1 MSELT
6 MDAIAG
12 AGFRATAQADEW
24 SQEIKNALGFGSHN
38 IPARLAI
45 ARSLAVPSQPAKVEG
60 EPGREIKGDTLFGVG
75 ADLLTW
81 VSLLVEHRGAMPES
95 MPELRA
101 TVAAHWLRGM
111 NMLAEELRVAGK
123 DASEFWKRLAE
134 SALPATS
141 SMALRFDGSGSIALV
156 AGAVTLP
163 IGEIG
168 KDADAGEL
176 AVWALNAPGGSPHS
190 AFMGGVGS
198 GKTRTATFMLRS
210 LAQQVPGVPMIAFD
224 FKGDLNDERN
234 ALDKAFGA
242 TVINPLREPIPLD
255 VFALVDKE
263 PSTIVVTAQRL
274 CDSLSNLKE
283 SGYTAMQRGRL
294 SDALEKSLK
303 GRTPCTLPDVQNAVK
318 NVYAANN
325 TREDSLT
332 TNMANLNRFKLFEPK
347 YSPAEFFGKSW
358 IISLP
363 ADVPEL
369 VRVTVVSLLT
379 DALERCINSQKDA
392 PTDANGNRALRSV
405 CVIDEA
411 NRVLGSKL
419 PGLANLIRLGRSKG
433 AAVMLISQAPD
444 DFAGEDDDFL
454 SNMGFIACYTTTA
467 NASQVK
473 RIFGS
478 VASLAA
484 LKKGEALVKTQGS
497 ERANKVICWQ

>member
-12 AGFRATAQADEW
+12 AGFRSTARADEW
-24 SQEIKNALGFGSHN
+24 SREIKDALGFGSHN

-45 ARSLAVPSQPAKVEG
+45 ARSLAVPSPPAKAEG

-81 VSLLVEHRGAMPES
+81 VSLLVEHRGTMPES
-95 MPELRA
+95 MSELRA
-101 TVAAHWLRGM
+101 TVSAHWIRGM
-111 NMLAEELRVAGK
+111 GILAEELHAANK

-134 SALPATS
+134 STLPVTS
-141 SMALRFDGSGSIALV
+141 SATFCADGSSPV
-156 AGAVTLP
+156 ARLTGAVTLQV
-163 IGEIG
+163 GEVAQ
-168 KDADAGEL
+168 DAETDEL
-176 AVWALNAPGGSPHS
+176 VVWALNASGGSPHS

-210 LAQQVPGVPMIAFD
+210 LAKQAPGVPMIAFD
-224 FKGDLNDERN
+224 FKGDLNDDRN

-242 TVINPLREPIPLD
+242 TVINPLRDSIPLD
-255 VFALVDKE
+255 VFSIADKS
-263 PSTIVVTAQRL
+263 PSTIVVAAQRL

-294 SDALEKSLK
+294 SDALEKALK
-303 GRTPCTLPDVQNAVK
+303 ARLPCTLFDVQNAVK
-318 NVYAANN
+318 DVYASNN

-347 YSPAEFFGKSW
+347 YSPAEFFSKSW

-379 DALERCINSQKDA
+379 DALERYINSQADA
-392 PTDANGNRALRSV
+392 PTDVDDNRTLRSI

-411 NRVLGSKL
+411 NRILGSRL

-454 SNMGFIACYTTTA
+454 ANMGFITCFTTVA
-467 NASQVK
+467 NATQVR

-478 VASLAA
+478 GASLST
-484 LKKGEALVKTQGS
+484 LKKGEALVKVQGS
-497 ERANKVICWQ
+497 QRASKVICWK